1 MKLNELKKT
10 NLYENAMDDRIR
22 DRAKTDFVNNVVS
35 FLSNSL
41 DQAIRSGQVSVNS
54 ANGASGQA
62 DNAPPETP
70 TTPTT
75 PTTPAQ
81 AAEKTRKEKQ
91 TQAAAAAQANM
102 AGNPAP
108 VAKPGAPATPTAPTD
123 PFAAKR
129 AQAAAAAQANMAG
142 NPAPVAK
149 PKPTANPKKYD
160 IKGLPIRNME
170 EGKEFNRLNRIFES
184 ILNINEAQM
193 SISDYLGQLLPSPEA
208 FDSKNVMNTRYGPM
222 FKKLL
227 ADVEATYSQDKGMAA
242 LKKLAQDGF
251 EILTGNADS
260 LSGNEPTS
268 TLRGNA
274 TTSSVAGG
282 NAASNAASNAVS
294 NVAGGNAAGDNTA
307 QAQQIQQS
315 TVKVGE
321 INKVIPK
328 LDAKSLNS
336 VKKAITR
343 EMTKRGITPGSAVAS
358 KSKVDNRTP
367 LPKGKTMKISP
378 ARAGGR

>member
-1 MKLNELKKT
+1 
-10 NLYENAMDDRIR
+10 
-22 DRAKTDFVNNVVS
+22 
-35 FLSNSL
+35 
-41 DQAIRSGQVSVNS
+41 
-54 ANGASGQA
+54 
-62 DNAPPETP
+62 
-70 TTPTT
+70 
-75 PTTPAQ
+75 
-81 AAEKTRKEKQ
+81 
-91 TQAAAAAQANM
+91 M

-108 VAKPGAPATPTAPTD
+108 VAKPGAPATPTD

-260 LSGNEPTS
+260 LSSNEPTS
-268 TLRGNA
+268 TMRGNA

-282 NAASNAASNAVS
+282 NAASNAVSNIAGSNATSNAVS
-294 NVAGGNAAGDNTA
+294 NVAGDNTA

-367 LPKGKTMKISP
+367 LPKGKAMIIGP
-378 ARAGGR
+378 ARAGGPTPDEEENLQRRIQQAQAAGR